1 MRRGSVSVRRESV
14 GVEERESVVERVIVR
29 RVRDVD
35 VERKERDVDVERK
48 EKDVVERMGSVRRVR
63 DVERENVRKEK
74 DVDVERKERDVV
86 ERSVIVSVKEER
98 DVMEKENVR
107 KERDVVVERRKDVRV
122 IAVRNNLKRS
132 AWLV

>member
-14 GVEERESVVERVIVR
+14 GVEERER
-29 RVRDVD
+29 
-35 VERKERDVDVERK
+35 
-48 EKDVVERMGSVRRVR
+48 DVVERMGSVRRVR

-86 ERSVIVSVKEER
+86 EKRVIVSVKEER
-98 DVMEKENVR
+98 DVMERKEKDVDVER
-107 KERDVVVERRKDVRV
+107 RERDVDVERRKDVRV

>member
-1 MRRGSVSVRRESV
+1 MRRGSVSVRRDSV

-29 RVRDVD
+29 
-35 VERKERDVDVERK
+35 KERDVDVERR

-74 DVDVERKERDVV
+74 DVDVERMGSIRKEKDVV
-86 ERSVIVSVKEER
+86 ERRVIVSVKEER
-98 DVMEKENVR
+98 DVMER
-107 KERDVVVERRKDVRV
+107 KEKDVDVERRNDVRV

>member
-14 GVEERESVVERVIVR
+14 GVEERERDVVDRMGSVR

-48 EKDVVERMGSVRRVR
+48 EKDVMEKEIV
-63 DVERENVRKEK
+63 NVRKEK
-74 DVDVERKERDVV
+74 DVD
-86 ERSVIVSVKEER
+86 
-98 DVMEKENVR
+98 
-107 KERDVVVERRKDVRV
+107 VERRKDVRV

>member
-14 GVEERESVVERVIVR
+14 GVEERER
-29 RVRDVD
+29 
-35 VERKERDVDVERK
+35 
-48 EKDVVERMGSVRRVR
+48 DVVERMGSVRRVR

-86 ERSVIVSVKEER
+86 EKRVIVSVKEEK
-98 DVMEKENVR
+98 DVDVER
-107 KERDVVVERRKDVRV
+107 RERDVDVERRKDVRV